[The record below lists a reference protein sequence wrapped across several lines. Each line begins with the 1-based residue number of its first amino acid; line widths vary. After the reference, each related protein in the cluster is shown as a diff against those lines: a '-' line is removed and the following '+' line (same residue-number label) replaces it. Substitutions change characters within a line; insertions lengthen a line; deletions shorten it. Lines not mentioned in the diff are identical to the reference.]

1 MKQNHVDNKLIGR
14 VGSFSRQKK
23 IIYNNEVNISI
34 CVLIL
39 CLFYSTQFYSVLSV
53 QVQATFIGAE
63 GNGTWECPEN
73 YSGFTIA
80 AIKEEDEDGAETVN
94 SEKTSGDKCEKDSGF
109 GRTDESTKNEGSSEY
124 DTLDKIKR
132 SKDRNGRKGIDS
144 PGETPPHTP
153 KKESKSS
160 RSRNLDS
167 VSSSKDSTISRN
179 ADKESHKRSPER
191 TDKYVT
197 EKESSKHSPDRN
209 DKKRSNG
216 SPTKDKHRSDRKR
229 KDESS
234 RDRDRDREK
243 DRDKNRD
250 RDRDKTK
257 HSEHRR
263 SRRLGCVDR
272 SIRAS
277 YMRACNSSMQ
287 QIDLFGIDD
296 PANTRSDRRRKSSK
310 DESSN
315 ETGQNEWRVRMSKD
329 GKHIF
334 VRKQTS
340 TTARQARNKLLR
352 DRAQKITEERRGLT
366 TEDETHSVYQ
376 GRYCPRDMRRRQLEK
391 VREARAQRHQK
402 QRGSDSPHT
411 GSGSESG
418 AGRRDMIVELSKRRM
433 LKNNERSFDDFV
445 TVQELLVQ
453 RNLGGCQS
461 GPIHVTTV

>member
-1 MKQNHVDNKLIGR
+1 M
-14 VGSFSRQKK
+14 
-23 IIYNNEVNISI
+23 
-34 CVLIL
+34 
-39 CLFYSTQFYSVLSV
+39 
-53 QVQATFIGAE
+53 
-63 GNGTWECPEN
+63 
-73 YSGFTIA
+73 
-80 AIKEEDEDGAETVN
+80 
-94 SEKTSGDKCEKDSGF
+94 
-109 GRTDESTKNEGSSEY
+109 
-124 DTLDKIKR
+124 
-132 SKDRNGRKGIDS
+132 
-144 PGETPPHTP
+144 
-153 KKESKSS
+153 
-160 RSRNLDS
+160 DS
-167 VSSSKDSTISRN
+167 VSSSKDSSYGKSTDR
-179 ADKESHKRSPER
+179 ESNKRSPER
-191 TDKYVT
+191 TDKYIT
-197 EKESSKHSPDRN
+197 EKESNKRSPDRN

-216 SPTKDKHRSDRKR
+216 SPTHKEKHRSDRKR

-234 RDRDRDREK
+234 KDRVNGDRDREK
-243 DRDKNRD
+243 DRDKTRD
-250 RDRDKTK
+250 RDRDKGK
-257 HSEHRR
+257 HSDHRR

-296 PANTRSDRRRKSSK
+296 PVNTRSDQRRRKSSK
-310 DESSN
+310 EESSN
-315 ETGQNEWRVRMSKD
+315 EAGAQQNEWRVRMTKD

-391 VREARAQRHQK
+391 VREARIQRHQK
-402 QRGSDSPHT
+402 QKGSDSPHT
-411 GSGSESG
+411 AGSGSESG
-418 AGRRDMIVELSKRRM
+418 TGRRDLIVELSKRRM

-453 RNLGGCQS
+453 RNIGGCQS

>member
-1 MKQNHVDNKLIGR
+1 M
-14 VGSFSRQKK
+14 
-23 IIYNNEVNISI
+23 
-34 CVLIL
+34 
-39 CLFYSTQFYSVLSV
+39 
-53 QVQATFIGAE
+53 
-63 GNGTWECPEN
+63 
-73 YSGFTIA
+73 
-80 AIKEEDEDGAETVN
+80 
-94 SEKTSGDKCEKDSGF
+94 
-109 GRTDESTKNEGSSEY
+109 
-124 DTLDKIKR
+124 KR
-132 SKDRNGRKGIDS
+132 SKDKSSRKGGVVDS

-160 RSRNLDS
+160 RSKE
-167 VSSSKDSTISRN
+167 SKDTRST
-179 ADKESHKRSPER
+179 DKDSNKKGSPDRLDKDHAKRSPER
-191 TDKYVT
+191 T
-197 EKESSKHSPDRN
+197 

-216 SPTKDKHRSDRKR
+216 SPTHKEKHRSDRKR
-229 KDESS
+229 KEEKSS
-234 RDRDRDREK
+234 ERDRE
-243 DRDKNRD
+243 RD
-250 RDRDKTK
+250 RDRDKMRDREKNK
-257 HSEHRR
+257 HSDHRR

-296 PANTRSDRRRKSSK
+296 PVNTRERRRKSSK
-310 DESSN
+310 EESAN
-315 ETGQNEWRVRMSKD
+315 ETGQQNEWRVRMTKD

-391 VREARAQRHQK
+391 VRQARIQKHQRQK
-402 QRGSDSPHT
+402 GSDSPHT

-418 AGRRDMIVELSKRRM
+418 AGRRDIIVELSKRKM
-433 LKNNERSFDDFV
+433 MKNTDRSFDDFV

-453 RNLGGCQS
+453 RNLGGLQS